1 MNKYWRSVVSV
12 LTGTAVAQA
21 IPVLGALII
30 TRLFAPAEF
39 GIFSAWLGLVM
50 LLVVF
55 LTFRFEMTLAIEE
68 DGQPRRLAVAAT
80 LITTTLV
87 SAIVAAS
94 LLIGAILF
102 PNLLTKYPST
112 LVSTCLPTAFLFAA
126 SNLWQA
132 WAAAEGEYRKLS
144 YMRIIQTGLITL
156 FQIGAGVWFSNSAA
170 LVISQLLGLFFSLA
184 LAIYIIPLSN
194 LPKKSELLAYT
205 INFWKKYRRFPIFS
219 LPASFIN
226 TAAIQLPVLIVAGRF
241 GSDIAGLLAMTI
253 KVLGAPIGLLG
264 KSVLDV
270 FVRHAASSYRERGEC
285 REEYIKTFYALTL
298 GSLAFCFI
306 MALSGENLFIL
317 AFGQEWS
324 HAGKIAVWLLPM
336 FALRFIA
343 SPLSYMVYIA
353 DKQHLDLIWQIG
365 LLGVTL
371 ACLAWI
377 SEYKL
382 ALQAYSISYAALYLI
397 YLAMSYRFSQGR
409 RG

>member
-156 FQIGAGVWFSNSAA
+156 F
-170 LVISQLLGLFFSLA
+170 
-184 LAIYIIPLSN
+184 
-194 LPKKSELLAYT
+194 
-205 INFWKKYRRFPIFS
+205 
-219 LPASFIN
+219 
-226 TAAIQLPVLIVAGRF
+226 
-241 GSDIAGLLAMTI
+241 
-253 KVLGAPIGLLG
+253 
-264 KSVLDV
+264 
-270 FVRHAASSYRERGEC
+270 
-285 REEYIKTFYALTL
+285 
-298 GSLAFCFI
+298 
-306 MALSGENLFIL
+306 
-317 AFGQEWS
+317 
-324 HAGKIAVWLLPM
+324 
-336 FALRFIA
+336 
-343 SPLSYMVYIA
+343 
-353 DKQHLDLIWQIG
+353 
-365 LLGVTL
+365 
-371 ACLAWI
+371 
-377 SEYKL
+377 
-382 ALQAYSISYAALYLI
+382 
-397 YLAMSYRFSQGR
+397 
-409 RG
+409 